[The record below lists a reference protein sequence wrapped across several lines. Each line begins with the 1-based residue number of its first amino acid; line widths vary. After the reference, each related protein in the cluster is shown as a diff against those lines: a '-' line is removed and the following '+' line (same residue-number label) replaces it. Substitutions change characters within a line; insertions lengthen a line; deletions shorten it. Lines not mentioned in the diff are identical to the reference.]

1 MRTLWRILRGTARRF
16 ASERLPLLA
25 AAIAYYA
32 LFSFVPLVALLVAG
46 LGMIWGSQASE
57 ARVIERVMQVLPLE
71 PGREQN
77 LVTNAIH
84 AVVRSSR
91 TMTAIGLIA
100 LASISIGVVGA
111 VRGAIEAAW
120 GLVTPSRF
128 VHRRI
133 VDLGLVIGFAVIL
146 LTSVAATTAL
156 HLIHRASTEWLG
168 GHPALAEFM
177 FSAAGWFLPG
187 LLSFLAFLL
196 VYRFVPQTRHGFAD
210 VWPTALLAAAM
221 FELAKHGFAL
231 YVSQFSRFQALYGA
245 LGAVLLFLTW
255 TYTSALILLV
265 GAAFG
270 SEYEREVRGI
280 G

>member
-1 MRTLWRILRGTARRF
+1 MKSLWRILHGTARRF
-16 ASERLPLLA
+16 AGERLPLLA

-46 LGMIWGSQASE
+46 LGMVWGSQASE
-57 ARVIERVMQVLPLE
+57 SRVIERVMQALPLE

-77 LVTNAIH
+77 LVTGAIH

-91 TMTAIGLIA
+91 TMTALGLIG

-120 GLVTPSRF
+120 GMVKPSRF

-133 VDLGLVIGFAVIL
+133 VDLGLVVGFALIL
-146 LTSVAATTAL
+146 LASVAASTVL
-156 HLIHRASTEWLG
+156 HLVHRASAEWLG
-168 GHPALAEFM
+168 SHPALADFLWA
-177 FSAAGWFLPG
+177 SSGWFLPA
-187 LLSFLAFLL
+187 LLSFFAFLF
-196 VYRFVPQTRHGFAD
+196 VYRFVPQTRHRFAD

-231 YVSQFSRFQALYGA
+231 YVSHFSRFQTLYGA
-245 LGAVLLFLTW
+245 LGAVLLFLAW

-270 SEYEREVRGI
+270 SEYEKEVRGI
-280 G
+280 P